1 MAPESPQV
9 ESIGLG
15 LGLGLGLG
23 KMGWAGMFDMVDSL
37 YSAHCMTDYTFDP
50 CVYSH
55 SYHLPLRIRPSWTT
69 SEGAE
74 HGGRQKS
81 RAASGAG
88 GTSGFSTG
96 SEQ

>member
-37 YSAHCMTDYTFDP
+37 YSAHAI
-50 CVYSH
+50 V
-55 SYHLPLRIRPSWTT
+55 
-69 SEGAE
+69 
-74 HGGRQKS
+74 
-81 RAASGAG
+81 
-88 GTSGFSTG
+88 
-96 SEQ
+96 